1 MSRYILEKKKFF
13 LIKYIKN
20 HQNIP
25 LVRTTQLDARYVINV
40 FGLTIWK
47 HIIRLNMYICRSS
60 NVLFSMMRKQIMLY
74 VSNINVTTFHY
85 EKNIQTWLQ
94 GGRVSVF
101 GVKSLNRVD
110 VRNFH
115 ECYPLFNIHNI
126 HIINVLKFGNKLCQR
141 SEPESTYLV
150 VKLSDNELRAL
161 VNVGINHDG
170 QPHILAIVH
179 DRERYTNVAN
189 RRMNDNHL
197 PHILTAEEDRA
208 QTGVARA
215 HRGRQKGALVDQTP
229 HQIRRQPIRQRLEHK
244 AHEEVDKEELARL
257 FHLVHDGAG
266 LPQAGH
272 DSFRVARRLDR
283 AQRREVLQLDGMLVA

>member
-1 MSRYILEKKKFF
+1 
-13 LIKYIKN
+13 
-20 HQNIP
+20 
-25 LVRTTQLDARYVINV
+25 
-40 FGLTIWK
+40 
-47 HIIRLNMYICRSS
+47 
-60 NVLFSMMRKQIMLY
+60 
-74 VSNINVTTFHY
+74 
-85 EKNIQTWLQ
+85 
-94 GGRVSVF
+94 
-101 GVKSLNRVD
+101 
-110 VRNFH
+110 
-115 ECYPLFNIHNI
+115 
-126 HIINVLKFGNKLCQR
+126 
-141 SEPESTYLV
+141 
-150 VKLSDNELRAL
+150 
-161 VNVGINHDG
+161 
-170 QPHILAIVH
+170 
-179 DRERYTNVAN
+179 
-189 RRMNDNHL
+189 MNDNHL